1 VRRCDAPLR
10 RLRDLGNQNAFP
22 AVIQAVKLLEILK
35 VAVAAIWAHKLRSAL
50 TLLGMIVG
58 VTAFVTVVSLIQGF
72 NVYIDEK
79 IAGIGA
85 KSFSVQR
92 FNPFEDFKDT
102 DTIAAAQRRNKE
114 LTLDDYQYLKD
125 RAQLIGKIGAKARGS
140 PSLVK
145 RNDQILEDVFVI
157 GATANTADID
167 NRTIANGRFFIDSE
181 NDGAARV
188 AYVGADIASKL
199 FPAGN
204 PIGGEIDIRGLP
216 YRVIGVEE
224 VKGTVFGIPQ
234 DSFIVIPLKTYQ
246 VNFGPLMRQ
255 RSLYFTATSK
265 TDETFNDAVEEARLL
280 MRARRHLGPN
290 EKDNFGIVTPDAI
303 TGLRDR
309 LFGTIFLVAIAVP
322 GIAMIVGAIVI
333 MNIMLV
339 SVTERTKE
347 IGLRKSLGARKADIL
362 KQFLVEA
369 ITLATIGGAVG
380 IFLAWIVGKIVTAS
394 FFPTYLSLGAILL
407 ALGASG
413 GVGILSGIVPAWK
426 AARLDPIEA
435 LRAET

>member
-1 VRRCDAPLR
+1 MNLIEV
-10 RLRDLGNQNAFP
+10 
-22 AVIQAVKLLEILK
+22 LK

-114 LTLDDYQYLKD
+114 LTLDDYEYLRD
-125 RAQLIGKIGAKARGS
+125 HATLIGKIGAKARGT
-140 PSLVK
+140 PSQIK
-145 RNDQILEDVFVI
+145 RNDQVLDDVIVI

-167 NRTIANGRFFIDSE
+167 NRTIANGRFFTDTE
-181 NDGAARV
+181 ADGAARV

-204 PIGGEIDIRGLP
+204 PIGGQIDIRGLP

-234 DSFIVIPLKTYQ
+234 DSFIVIPLKTYSLD
-246 VNFGPLMRQ
+246 FGPLIRQ
-255 RSLYFTATSK
+255 RSLYFTATSR
-265 TDETFNDAVEEARLL
+265 TDEGFNDAVDEARYL
-280 MRARRHLGPN
+280 MRARRRLGPN

-322 GIAMIVGAIVI
+322 AIALIVGAIVI

-347 IGLRKSLGARKADIL
+347 IGLRKSLGARKTDIL
-362 KQFLVEA
+362 KQFLLEA
-369 ITLATIGGAVG
+369 VTLATIGGAVG
-380 IFLAWIVGKIVTAS
+380 IFLAWVVGKIVTAT
-394 FFPTYLSLGAILL
+394 FFPTYLSIVAVLGAL
-407 ALGASG
+407 AASG

-435 LRAET
+435 LRADG

>member
-1 VRRCDAPLR
+1 M
-10 RLRDLGNQNAFP
+10 
-22 AVIQAVKLLEILK
+22 KLIEILK
-35 VAVAAIWAHKLRSAL
+35 VAIAAIWAHKLRSAL

-79 IAGIGA
+79 IANIGA
-85 KSFSVQR
+85 KSFSIQR

-114 LTLDDYQYLKD
+114 LTLDDYDFIKQ
-125 RAQLIGKIGAKARGS
+125 RSALIAKIGAKARGT
-140 PSLVK
+140 PSQIK
-145 RNDQILEDVFVI
+145 RGDNVLDDVFVS
-157 GATANTADID
+157 GVTANTADID
-167 NRTIANGRFFIDSE
+167 NRTIADGRFFSE
-181 NDGAARV
+181 TEAEGAARV
-188 AYVGADIASKL
+188 AYVGADIATKL

-204 PIGGEIDIRGLP
+204 AIGGEIDVRGLP
-216 YRVIGVEE
+216 YRVIGIEA

-246 VNFGPLMRQ
+246 LDFGPLIRQ

-265 TDETFNDAVEEARLL
+265 SDEGFSDTVEEARFL
-280 MRARRHLGPN
+280 MRARRKLGPG

-309 LFGTIFLVAIAVP
+309 IFGSVFMVAIFVP
-322 GIAMIVGAIVI
+322 SIALVVGGIVI

-347 IGLRKSLGARKADIL
+347 IGIRKSLGARRLDIL
-362 KQFLVEA
+362 KQFLLESV
-369 ITLATIGGAVG
+369 TLAAMGGAVG
-380 IFLAWIVGKIVTAS
+380 VFIAWIVGKVVTAV
-394 FFPTYLSLGAILL
+394 FFQTYLSILAITV
-407 ALGASG
+407 AIGVSG
-413 GVGILSGIVPAWK
+413 IVGVLSGIFPAWK

-435 LRAET
+435 LRQDT

>member
-1 VRRCDAPLR
+1 
-10 RLRDLGNQNAFP
+10 
-22 AVIQAVKLLEILK
+22 VKILEILK
-35 VAVAAIWAHKLRSAL
+35 VAIGAIWAHKLRSAL

-85 KSFSVQR
+85 KSFSIQR

-114 LTLDDYQYLKD
+114 LTLDDYEYLKE
-125 RAQLIGKIGAKARGS
+125 RATLVGKIGAKARGT
-140 PSLVK
+140 PSQLK
-145 RNDQILEDVFVI
+145 RNDQELEDVFVI
-157 GATANTADID
+157 GATANTADIE
-167 NRTIANGRFFIDSE
+167 NRNVENGRFFSE
-181 NDGAARV
+181 TEAEGAARV
-188 AYVGADIASKL
+188 AYIGADIATKL

-216 YRVIGVEE
+216 YRVVGVEA

-234 DSFIVIPLKTYQ
+234 DNFVVIPLKTYQ
-246 VNFGPLMRQ
+246 LDFGPLVRQ

-265 TDETFNDAVEEARLL
+265 TDQGFSDAVDEVRYL
-280 MRARRHLGPN
+280 MRARRKLGPN

-309 LFGTIFLVAIAVP
+309 IFGSIFIVAIAVP
-322 GIAMIVGAIVI
+322 GIALIVGGIVI

-347 IGLRKSLGARKADIL
+347 IGIRKSLGARKMDIL
-362 KQFLVEA
+362 KQFLLESV
-369 ITLATIGGAVG
+369 TLAAIGGAIGV
-380 IFLAWIVGKIVTAS
+380 FLAWMVGKVVTAV
-394 FFPTYLSLGAILL
+394 FFQTYLSILAISF
-407 ALGASG
+407 AIGVSG
-413 GVGILSGIVPAWK
+413 LVGVLSGIFPAWK

-435 LRAET
+435 LRVEN

>member
-1 VRRCDAPLR
+1 MNLIEV
-10 RLRDLGNQNAFP
+10 
-22 AVIQAVKLLEILK
+22 LK

-114 LTLDDYQYLKD
+114 LTLDDYQYIKD
-125 RAQLIGKIGAKARGS
+125 HATLIGKIGAKARGT
-140 PSLVK
+140 PSQVK
-145 RNDQILEDVFVI
+145 RNDQLLDDVNVM

-167 NRTIANGRFFIDSE
+167 NRNIANGRFFTDPE
-181 NDGAARV
+181 NDGGARV
-188 AYVGADIASKL
+188 AYVGADIATKL
-199 FPAGN
+199 FPGGD
-204 PIGGEIDIRGLP
+204 PIGGEISIRGLP

-234 DSFIVIPLKTYQ
+234 DSFIVIPLKTYSID
-246 VNFGPLMRQ
+246 FGGLVRQ

-265 TDETFNDAVEEARLL
+265 TDDVFNDAVDEARFL
-280 MRARRHLGPN
+280 MRARHRLAPG

-309 LFGTIFLVAIAVP
+309 LFGTIFLVAIFVP
-322 GIAMIVGAIVI
+322 GIALIVGAIVI

-347 IGLRKSLGARKADIL
+347 IGLRKSLGARRGDIL
-362 KQFLVEA
+362 KQFLFEA

-380 IFLAWIVGKIVTAS
+380 IFLAWVVGKIVTAT
-394 FFPTYLSLGAILL
+394 FFPTYLSILAVLGAL
-407 ALGASG
+407 AASG
-413 GVGILSGIVPAWK
+413 GVGIISGIVPAWK

-435 LRAET
+435 LRADG

>member
-1 VRRCDAPLR
+1 
-10 RLRDLGNQNAFP
+10 
-22 AVIQAVKLLEILK
+22 VKFLEILK

-114 LTLDDYQYLKD
+114 LTLDDYGYLKD

-145 RNDQILEDVFVI
+145 RNDQVLEDIFVS
-157 GATANTADID
+157 GATANTADIE

-181 NDGAARV
+181 NDAAARV
-188 AYVGADIASKL
+188 AYVGADIATKL

-204 PIGGEIDIRGLP
+204 PIGGEIEIRGLP

-234 DSFIVIPLKTYQ
+234 DNFIVIPLKTYQ
-246 VNFGPLMRQ
+246 VNYGPLIRQ

-265 TDETFNDAVEEARLL
+265 TDDVFNDAVEEARLL
-280 MRARRHLGPN
+280 MRARRRLGPN

-309 LFGTIFLVAIAVP
+309 LFGTIFLVAIFVP
-322 GIAMIVGAIVI
+322 GIALIVGAIVI

-380 IFLAWIVGKIVTAS
+380 IFLAWVVGQIVTAT
-394 FFPTYLSLGAILL
+394 FFPTYLSLLAVLGAL
-407 ALGASG
+407 AASG

-435 LRAET
+435 LRADT